1 MIWIYEG
8 ELGIEYQQTIV
19 ARYRCDDDARRG
31 ELQGVSKPRLYT
43 TAFTSP
49 QLELIELGDE
59 QWVKFQ
65 RRPPRTYTKR
75 TAMIGQTGH
84 DSNLCNLHHRDDQGE
99 LSASLV
105 AVSPLCIKAI
115 ER

>member
-1 MIWIYEG
+1 M
-8 ELGIEYQQTIV
+8 

-75 TAMIGQTGH
+75 TAMIGQ
-84 DSNLCNLHHRDDQGE
+84 Q
-99 LSASLV
+99 LSLLDLATSALFLL
-105 AVSPLCIKAI
+105 ALKAI
-115 ER
+115 